1 MITVDFDGHYYK
13 ARECLLKPRGPR
25 PTGPPIMVGTKGHK
39 MLRLTARYADIWNV
53 NLDVDQQ
60 QPRWRAT
67 VAPCS
72 RLPRVGGMR
81 THQRSQRTTSSRF
94 FLPPFRPCRGWAS
107 SSRG

>member
-53 NLDVDQQ
+53 N
-60 QPRWRAT
+60 
-67 VAPCS
+67 
-72 RLPRVGGMR
+72 
-81 THQRSQRTTSSRF
+81 
-94 FLPPFRPCRGWAS
+94 
-107 SSRG
+107 